1 MLFNIVTMVF
11 GAISLVT
18 FILYALD
25 KLKAKLD
32 AWRIPE
38 KILLSFSLLGG
49 AVGGYLA
56 MLLFRHKTRH
66 WYFTVLN
73 VIGLAWQLGLLIF
86 FMVKGI

>member
-1 MLFNIVTMVF
+1 MVF
-11 GAISLVT
+11 GGVSLVA
-18 FILYALD
+18 FVLYVLD
-25 KLKAKLD
+25 KIKAKLG

-66 WYFTVLN
+66 WYFHAVN
-73 VIGLAWQLGLLIF
+73 IVGLVYQLGLLIF
-86 FMVKGI
+86 FLIRGI